1 MSGRGTGFKQEESRM
16 LTNSLLRRTA
26 AGVLLAL
33 SISGSAHAG
42 AATGGATEWTQL
54 LNNVQL
60 LEQSGQGVTQINNQ
74 VTQITN
80 QMTQIQNQL
89 DQYRTMLQNLEK
101 LPDNIWGQAQQDL
114 NKLRELTQQGD
125 GIAFSMGGLDD
136 VLKQR
141 FPSFEEFASGV
152 QGGENYSDQYQSWSQ
167 TNRDTIGG
175 TLAQAGLTAQQF
187 DSEQSTMREL
197 QTQSQSAVGQMQALQ
212 VGHSIASQQ
221 VEQMQKLRGLVA
233 QQSTMMGAWYQSE
246 QAAKDLA
253 QNKREQFFNS
263 TSPSTS
269 GGQEMQPRW

>member
-1 MSGRGTGFKQEESRM
+1 M
-16 LTNSLLRRTA
+16 LTNSLLRSTV

-42 AATGGATEWTQL
+42 AAAGGATEWTQL
-54 LNNVQL
+54 LNNAQL

-101 LPDNIWGQAQQDL
+101 LPDNIWGQEQQDL

-175 TLAQAGLTAQQF
+175 TLAQAGLTAGQF
-187 DSEQSTMREL
+187 DTEQSTMREL
-197 QTQSQSAVGQMQALQ
+197 QSQSQSAVGQMQALQ

-263 TSPSTS
+263 TTPSTS

>member
-1 MSGRGTGFKQEESRM
+1 M
-16 LTNSLLRRTA
+16 LTNSLLRSTV

-114 NKLRELTQQGD
+114 NQLRNLVQQGD

-152 QGGENYSDQYQSWSQ
+152 KGGENYSDQYQSWSQ

-197 QTQSQSAVGQMQALQ
+197 QSQSQSAVGQMQALQ